1 MRLGM
6 TMRGARPI
14 LAAVAALLL
23 LASCATVP
31 QRSSSQWLGALPSDA
46 TIYAS
51 LAVSG
56 SAQFIKKALKDAGPG
71 TQDLAALV
79 DMTQRLVCSVTLAN
93 DAPARFSVLA
103 LGSYPSLFIGM
114 RLAGNKEWARRTGPG
129 GTYYEWIK
137 PGLQVSFPNGGIL
150 LASNNGVASLLARW
164 TSPVPL
170 KVPPEVAADMES
182 TDLVVYLPELPGGLA
197 RASATGVHIPIREIW
212 MNAVKAKDGYH
223 LTATANTS
231 SETEAKL
238 VNLVLRLGI
247 VGWMRSQNVPNAAER
262 LKSISVAAIGV
273 QVKVTGL
280 VFSEEEIIPMFL
292 SLVKSIA
299 PQPAADTPAAPAPA
313 DAMTPETSP

>member
-1 MRLGM
+1 MKLAM
-6 TMRGARPI
+6 SVRGARLI
-14 LAAVAALLL
+14 LAGAAALVL

-31 QRSSSQWLGALPSDA
+31 QRTSSEWLGVLPSDA

-71 TQDLAALV
+71 TQDLATLI
-79 DMTQRLVCSVTLAN
+79 DMTKRLVCSVTLAKA
-93 DAPARFSVLA
+93 APARFSVLA
-103 LGSYPSLFIGM
+103 LGNYPSLFIGM

-129 GTYYEWIK
+129 GTYYEWLK
-137 PGLQVSFPNGGIL
+137 PGLQVSFPNNGIL
-150 LASNNGVASLLARW
+150 LASNSGVTALLARW
-164 TSPVPL
+164 TAPVRL
-170 KVPPEVAADMES
+170 KVPPEVATDMES

-197 RASATGVHIPIREIW
+197 QASAAGVHIPIREIW

-231 SETEAKL
+231 SEREAKL
-238 VNLVLRLGI
+238 VNLVLRLGL
-247 VGWMRSQNVPNAAER
+247 VAWLRTQNIPNAAER

-273 QVKVTGL
+273 QVKVSGL

-299 PQPAADTPAAPAPA
+299 PEPAADAPAADAPA
-313 DAMTPETSP
+313 ADAPVASP